1 MSRHGSVTERV
12 VLMYKVFWKSPL
24 TGATGALSR
33 PLSRYLA
40 EFRLAHE
47 RHAAP
52 QLIWWV
58 EPVAG

>member
-1 MSRHGSVTERV
+1 
-12 VLMYKVFWKSPL
+12 MYKVFWKSPL